1 MNVAAMYSTKD
12 SFFSHRSTPSIS
24 MPLILQ
30 ECVEE
35 DADQIA
41 EVIYAAFADDV
52 WGRIMFPEKP
62 PPDVDTPTKR
72 RYRRLISSEP
82 NVFLVKAVDTETK
95 QMVGMA
101 RWELNLNTK
110 SEAEWDGKMTR
121 EWDEGTNAAAANF
134 LIASVVEKDR
144 EFMGATPHLC
154 K

>member
-1 MNVAAMYSTKD
+1 
-12 SFFSHRSTPSIS
+12 

-41 EVIYAAFADDV
+41 EIIYAAFADDV
-52 WGRIMFPEKP
+52 WGRIMFPERP

-72 RYRRLISSEP
+72 RYRTLMSSEP
-82 NVFLVKAVDTETK
+82 NVFLVKAVDTETN

-101 RWELNLNTK
+101 RWELNLKMK
-110 SEAEWDGKMTR
+110 SEAEWDDKSTR
-121 EWDEGTNAAAANF
+121 EWDEGTNTAAANF

-154 K
+154 TSC